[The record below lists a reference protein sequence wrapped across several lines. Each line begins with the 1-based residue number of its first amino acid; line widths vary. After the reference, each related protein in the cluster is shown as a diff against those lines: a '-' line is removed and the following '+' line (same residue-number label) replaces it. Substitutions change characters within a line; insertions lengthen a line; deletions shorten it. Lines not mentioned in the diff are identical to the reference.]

1 MDQLVLEG
9 RDRVIAE
16 LQSEFP
22 VLNIC
27 DVHDWMKATLGID
40 TLYMDWAEQ
49 SEEIMRFCMNF
60 QLYLYEVPGEDFNEY
75 SGMSQAIDLGF
86 KGVVLSSLS

>member
-16 LQSEFP
+16 LESDFP

-49 SEEIMRFCMNF
+49 SKQIMTFCENF
-60 QLYLYEVPGEDFNEY
+60 RLYLYEVPGEDFSEFVGIEEAK
-75 SGMSQAIDLGF
+75 SLGF

>member
-49 SEEIMRFCMNF
+49 SKQIMTFCENF
-60 QLYLYEVPGEDFNEY
+60 RLYLYEVPGEDFSEFVGIEEAK
-75 SGMSQAIDLGF
+75 SLGF

>member
-1 MDQLVLEG
+1 MNQLVLEG
-9 RDRVIAE
+9 RDRIIAE
-16 LQSEFP
+16 LESDFP

-49 SEEIMRFCMNF
+49 SKQIMTFCENF
-60 QLYLYEVPGEDFNEY
+60 RLYLYEVPGEDFNEFVGIEEAK
-75 SGMSQAIDLGF
+75 SLGF